1 MKRSSTLILLVLV
14 GILVIFGFWT
24 CGRYNSLVKL
34 DEQCISQWAQ
44 VENVYQRRADI
55 VQQMIGTIKGETNF
69 EQETLIKVIEA
80 RASATQ
86 IKIDPSNMTEEQL
99 RKWDAAQ
106 NTLGNTIGRLLMV
119 SEQYPTL
126 QANQGFRDL
135 RTTIEGN
142 ENRITQERRKFIE
155 VVQQYNT
162 ARRRFPTNLVASMGG
177 FERRPTF
184 ESQPGTDLAPEV
196 DFSK

>member
-1 MKRSSTLILLVLV
+1 MKLGTSTIILIALV
-14 GILVIFGFWT
+14 GLIAILGLWT
-24 CGRYNSLVKL
+24 CNSYNKLVSL

-55 VQQMIGTIKGETNF
+55 VGQMIGTIKGETEF
-69 EQETLIKVIEA
+69 EQETLTKVIEA

-86 IKIDPSNMTEEQL
+86 IRIDPSNMTEEQL
-99 RKWDAAQ
+99 QKWDEAQ
-106 NTLGNTIGRLLMV
+106 YTLGNTLSRLLMV

-155 VVQQYNT
+155 VVRDYNT
-162 ARRRFPTNLVASMGG
+162 FRRRFPQVLISGG
-177 FERRPTF
+177 FPPRPTF
-184 ESQPGTDLAPEV
+184 ESRPGTDVAPEV